1 MKKVFM
7 LVFVFVALSVGSI
20 YAYNGSNHSQGEH
33 NSYRSGYDNDDRRH
47 NNRGRN
53 HNDRGSHNNRGNHNR
68 GCGYNY

>member
-20 YAYNGSNHSQGEH
+20 YAYNGRNHSQGDH
-33 NSYRSGYDNDDRRH
+33 GDRGN
-47 NNRGRN
+47 NNRERS